1 MLLHTRNRIE
11 IPKTAFS
18 DGSQNLRPLYKE
30 VLIDPRLKT
39 RYRDM
44 PLHSIWSAE
53 VVRYAHSIENRK
65 EKQSPRALI
74 SPTSW
79 FLPLFWHFLQK
90 NTPSGPFLLLKSWG
104 NLVGIIK
111 KVYSSFRVL
120 NVTCDAV
127 THAQPTRNAENT
139 RFPTSII
146 WEVGG
151 QIMGCPPKSK
161 LRL

>member
-1 MLLHTRNRIE
+1 MCLDCRE
-11 IPKTAFS
+11 V
-18 DGSQNLRPLYKE
+18 RPIYSR
-30 VLIDPRLKT
+30 VLINQRLRK
-39 RYRDM
+39 RYGKM
-44 PLHSIWSAE
+44 PLHSLEDDE
-53 VVRYAHSIENRK
+53 VVRYAHSIEKRK

-74 SPTSW
+74 WPKSW

-90 NTPSGPFLLLKSWG
+90 NTPSGPLLLLKSWG

-139 RFPTSII
+139 RFPTASI